1 MIIRNKLAGLG
12 LMGQTG
18 VVSATVLCVWL
29 VVAPLAYQVSAVPGL
44 VASATGAAICLS
56 GAALALLIAAVLQG
70 PGTAMHRMVLGMF
83 ARTMLPLLAAV
94 ALHFKVPSLAQA
106 GMIFYVLVFYMAT
119 LTAETVVAL
128 AQIPRSPNSG
138 KAV

>member
-18 VVSATVLCVWL
+18 VVSATVICVWL

-44 VASATGAAICLS
+44 LASAVGGGICLS
-56 GAALALLIAAVLQG
+56 GAALALLIGAMLPG

-83 ARTMLPLLAAV
+83 ARTMLPLLSAV
-94 ALHFKVPSLAQA
+94 TLHFKVPSLAES
-106 GMIFYVLVFYMAT
+106 GMIFYVLVFYMAA
-119 LTAETVVAL
+119 LSVETAVAL
-128 AQIPRSPNSG
+128 SQIPRSPNSG